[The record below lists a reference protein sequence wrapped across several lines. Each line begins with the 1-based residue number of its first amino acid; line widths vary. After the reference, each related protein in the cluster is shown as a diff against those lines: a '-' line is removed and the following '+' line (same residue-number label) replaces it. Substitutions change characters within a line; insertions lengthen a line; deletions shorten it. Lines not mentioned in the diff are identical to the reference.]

1 MANLPSS
8 QQSRPASFRRTL
20 IVFSQLS
27 LIWRIART
35 SSLILFLM
43 GFLGQTGLV
52 SAGEVFIVG
61 AIEID
66 TPWARATIVKTRPAA
81 AYFTIR
87 NKGLKPDRLMAVES
101 PVAAMTHIHQ
111 TKKLNGAM
119 TMLPVGPIEISP
131 GQAVT
136 LKPGGL
142 HVMMMKLETAFKEG
156 ENTELELT
164 FERAGKITVL
174 VPIFGPG
181 AREPK

>member
-1 MANLPSS
+1 MANLPSC
-8 QQSRPASFRRTL
+8 QQSRPALFRRTL

-35 SSLILFLM
+35 SSLMLFLLA
-43 GFLGQTGLV
+43 FLGQTGLV

-66 TPWARATIVKTRPAA
+66 TPWARATIVKSRPAA

-87 NKGLKPDRLMAVES
+87 NKGSKSDRLLAVES
-101 PVAAMTHIHQ
+101 PIAAMAHIHQ
-111 TKKLNGAM
+111 MKKNDGVL
-119 TMLPVGPIEISP
+119 TMLPAGPIEISP
-131 GQAVT
+131 GQTVT

-142 HVMMMKLETAFKEG
+142 HVMLMKLGTALKEG
-156 ENTELELT
+156 GNTELELM